1 MNTAFWED
9 ILSLRALSM
18 PGLSI
23 REKQKKQRPSTAP
36 TRRPPSP
43 GRGQSNSRPQ
53 AAEAPGLIS
62 TGYKKTGVESGKSRK
77 GALTQQAAL
86 SSSLNFKHGVAFGTG
101 TKMSSKMR
109 HVSPA
114 VGGSAS
120 ASAITTLHGL
130 VPVKGSW
137 KI

>member
-1 MNTAFWED
+1 M
-9 ILSLRALSM
+9 
-18 PGLSI
+18 
-23 REKQKKQRPSTAP
+23 
-36 TRRPPSP
+36 
-43 GRGQSNSRPQ
+43 
-53 AAEAPGLIS
+53 
-62 TGYKKTGVESGKSRK
+62 
-77 GALTQQAAL
+77 QQPVL
-86 SSSLNFKHGVAFGTG
+86 SSSLPFKAGGAGARG
-101 TKMSSKMR
+101 SKAR